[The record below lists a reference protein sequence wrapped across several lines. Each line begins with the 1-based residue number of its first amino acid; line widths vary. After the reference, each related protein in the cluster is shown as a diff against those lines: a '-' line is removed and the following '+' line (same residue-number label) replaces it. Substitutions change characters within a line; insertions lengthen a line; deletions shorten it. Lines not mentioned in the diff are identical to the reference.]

1 MEKTTQELIA
11 TINKLDEQQIKLYQ
25 QDYYFA
31 DHMPD
36 QVGKFH
42 TYTLPISYSLDEL
55 NITENEAHKLPK
67 EIFHVENLRKY
78 GQRLS
83 LYFNRDILGLKRTV
97 KVRARRRP

>member
-1 MEKTTQELIA
+1 MEQAIQKLIA
-11 TINKLDEQQIKLYQ
+11 AINKLDEQQIKLYR

-36 QVGKFH
+36 EVGRFH

-67 EIFHVENLRKY
+67 EIFRVENFRKY
-78 GQRLS
+78 GERLS

-97 KVRARRRP
+97 KVKARRRP

>member
-1 MEKTTQELIA
+1 MEQTIQELIA
-11 TINKLDEQQIKLYQ
+11 TINKLDDQQIKLYQ

-55 NITENEAHKLPK
+55 NITENEAHKLPT
-67 EIFHVENLRKY
+67 EIFHVEDLRKY
-78 GQRLS
+78 GQSLS

-97 KVRARRRP
+97 KVKARKRP